1 MRDLSIH
8 VRIYCFTYFI
18 HKGSIDTILTG
29 TLPLVLNTDVSP
41 PGNHSVKI
49 VVNNAKVTVS
59 YMING
64 DFVNEPAGKYIFLKQ
79 NLYIKTCAEDVN
91 IYFHSAYFINSSRA
105 RLMLHTMYFY
115 QFPLRSLHWMCI

>member
-18 HKGSIDTILTG
+18 HKGSIDTIPTG
-29 TLPLVLNTDVSP
+29 TLPLVLNADVSP

-49 VVNNAKVTVS
+49 VVNNVNVTVP

-64 DFVNEPAGKYIFLKQ
+64 VNEPAGKYIFLKQ
-79 NLYIKTCAEDVN
+79 SLVTCAEV
-91 IYFHSAYFINSSRA
+91 I
-105 RLMLHTMYFY
+105 
-115 QFPLRSLHWMCI
+115 